1 MRSKAPGFLAAGVV
15 GVAALLL
22 GQAWDFY
29 LHAADPTLAHREG
42 IFAVTNPGH
51 LLLGVGLVLVV
62 VGVLGAAYS
71 MLPLGHWWRR
81 SFLMGFLALIV
92 ASGATAGWAA
102 SIELSAQQRLNA
114 ADHQQA
120 LAAGHQQ
127 APATGVG
134 HAGAAQLSVTAA
146 QLVAAD
152 RLYEQTKAAVAR
164 YRDLP
169 AAIAAGYQPM
179 EPTDLE
185 IVHYVNRA
193 YFSDQDILKPEHVQ
207 SLIYFNS
214 QKGPVL
220 IGAMYIMP
228 TWGTLGPEIGG
239 ALTAWHHHD
248 GLCVDKKT
256 GMVVAAQGSA
266 FFDRQSWSRSCP
278 PGTTKWDTPDM
289 LHVWLID
296 NPNGPFDSDMDP
308 ADVGAI
314 LAASATK

>member
-1 MRSKAPGFLAAGVV
+1 MRSKVPGFLAAGVV

-42 IFAVTNPGH
+42 IFALTNPGH

-71 MLPLGHWWRR
+71 TLPLGHWWRR
-81 SFLMGFLALIV
+81 SFLMGFLALII

-120 LAAGHQQ
+120 LSAGH
-127 APATGVG
+127 PPGTGAG
-134 HAGAAQLSVTAA
+134 HAGSAQLLVRAAQLQAA
-146 QLVAAD
+146 N
-152 RLYEQTKAAVAR
+152 RLYEQTRAAVQR
-164 YRDLP
+164 YRDLA

-179 EPTDLE
+179 EPPDLE
-185 IVHYVNRA
+185 IAHYVNRA
-193 YFSDQDILKPEHVQ
+193 YFTDQDILKPEHVQ
-207 SLIYFNS
+207 SLIYFNTK
-214 QKGPVL
+214 KGPVL

-228 TWGTLGPEIGG
+228 RWGMPGPQIGG
-239 ALTAWHHHD
+239 ALTTWHQHND
-248 GLCVDKKT
+248 LCFDKKT
-256 GMVVAAQGSA
+256 NMVVAFAGAGGA
-266 FFDRQSWSRSCP
+266 FLDRPGWSRSCP
-278 PGTTKWDTPDM
+278 PGSSKQDTPEM

-296 NPNGPFDSDMDP
+296 NPNGPFDTDMDP

-314 LAASATK
+314 LAASASK